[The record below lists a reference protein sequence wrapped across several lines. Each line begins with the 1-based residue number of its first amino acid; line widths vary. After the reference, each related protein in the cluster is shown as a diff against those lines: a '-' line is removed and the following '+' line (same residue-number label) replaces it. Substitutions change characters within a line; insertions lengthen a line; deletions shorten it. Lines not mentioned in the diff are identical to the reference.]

1 VLTIFATAKPFRGH
15 DGIIQRNAV
24 ASWTRLRPQPEIIL
38 FGDEPG
44 TADLCREFGLRHVP
58 GLACTELGAPLLP
71 DLFEKAQRIAAHD
84 VLCYVNSDIML
95 MGDFLEA
102 LHKVSEAQRRFLVVG
117 RRWDVLIREI
127 WDFSA
132 RGGENGLRD
141 FVSRHGKQ
149 APAPGNSDFFAF
161 PKGMWT
167 FIPPLGIGRAAW
179 DPWLIYEARRLGAAV
194 VDASTAVMAI
204 HQSHDQSAYP
214 HGLRQWRRELN
225 RNWEIVGKE
234 AGRFCLWDCTHL
246 LTPTGLGPSRR
257 VRYLIRRLDTL
268 HLFFPR
274 LGALLKIPR
283 LAAARLRSS
292 RERKALARDPFLR
305 LVRLVQEKLP
315 VDGVTAILGLSSNQ
329 ERRQNGDS
337 LGLLLANSLTW
348 KGLPTV
354 VYDPERS
361 TMEHARCSLGGPIK
375 FANSAEECVK
385 DADVIVFAA
394 PHQEFCSIP
403 VERLVREGPTRPVI
417 DCCELWKSQAA
428 REHLG
433 YAAWSEK

>member
-95 MGDFLEA
+95 MGDFLDA
-102 LHKVSEAQRRFLVVG
+102 LHTVSEAQRRFLVVG
-117 RRWDVLIREI
+117 RRWDVLIRAI

-167 FIPPLGIGRAAW
+167 VIPPLGIGWAAW
-179 DPWLIYEARRLGAAV
+179 DPCLIYEARRLGAAV

-274 LGALLKIPR
+274 VGALLKIPR